1 MRSLRAV
8 FRFRAPDDPKRLM
21 PTLQLL
27 LRTLRILRLKD
38 PGAELTITPDLEPP
52 HYDADG
58 D

>member
-1 MRSLRAV
+1 V

-38 PGAELTITPDLEPP
+38 PSAELTITPDLEPP